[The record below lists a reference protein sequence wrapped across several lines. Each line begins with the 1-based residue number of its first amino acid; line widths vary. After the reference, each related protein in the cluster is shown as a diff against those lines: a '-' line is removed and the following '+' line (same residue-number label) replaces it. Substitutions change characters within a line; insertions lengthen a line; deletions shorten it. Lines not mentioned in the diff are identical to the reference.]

1 MNRIPEIVQRYRRS
15 KKKAEG
21 IRIRHKTLKGIL
33 LVVRDQSRPLLTTD
47 KKPLPPNFPLDPCS
61 TCGVPHYVK
70 TYHLPLDSEGTIIV
84 GRPIWE
90 KLMGLADHAGF
101 DLANVVNNPPDQI
114 LKVPLVEQKMVAF
127 TPEPIRREHIHE
139 N

>member
-1 MNRIPEIVQRYRRS
+1 MNPDIILSTRKS

-33 LVVRDQSRPLLTTD
+33 LVIRDQSRPLLSTEG
-47 KKPLPPNFPLDPCS
+47 KPLPKNFPHATCI
-61 TCGVPHYVK
+61 TCGMPHDVK

-84 GRPIWE
+84 GRPIFE
-90 KLMGLADHAGF
+90 KLKRLADQGGF
-101 DLANVVNNPPDQI
+101 DFVNVVDDPPDQV
-114 LKVPLVEQKMVAF
+114 LKVPFVQQLTKAF
-127 TPEPIRREHIHE
+127 SPEPIRREHIHE